1 MKKILLGSA
10 LTALLCNANA
20 EVDQSL
26 TGLHIG
32 LGINVLFDEYSSDI
46 DVADAVFWNESAI
59 TVAARTYS
67 DADTRGAAT
76 LTENDAAAVKNIADA
91 MRAGVKSAAAAV
103 TFAQDFETNGHS
115 VRTSTGA
122 LTLEQMAY
130 ATKRQD
136 FKRRATNVGG
146 ELKLAYFHDF
156 GNKFMIGVDL
166 SGTIVSKTKKH
177 VKNTSFAKQNEAM
190 TWTMVAGVAG
200 TAQVS
205 GTADGA
211 WTVSTGNFG
220 SDYSSTIELTVQ
232 DGYDSLE
239 NASAAN
245 PGAQLYTVDD
255 QSLIRNNYI
264 MAGDQSE
271 VSFEKDAFIPRL
283 AFVLGGTYLGWFAGV
298 RLGMAYMT
306 GKVTA
311 TDANGSHSKSVSISS
326 PFIGLHLMKQMNIKG
341 INNGH
346 VYVTADWHVGDGHR
360 AVNINGIKSFKQ
372 NAFNLAAGLTWRCKL
387 GR

>member
-26 TGLHIG
+26 TGLHVG
-32 LGINVLFDEYSSDI
+32 LGINVLFDEYSA
-46 DVADAVFWNESAI
+46 DVDVAEGVFANGSTITAAVTTQGKPAPDDTGNAGVKAIADAVF
-59 TVAARTYS
+59 
-67 DADTRGAAT
+67 
-76 LTENDAAAVKNIADA
+76 AAAKAGQSTVSFSATVDNGQTIA
-91 MRAGVKSAAAAV
+91 S
-103 TFAQDFETNGHS
+103 EN
-115 VRTSTGA
+115 GA
-122 LTLEQMAY
+122 LTLANMAWLS
-130 ATKRQD
+130 KRTN

-177 VKNTSFAKQNEAM
+177 VKNPSFAKQKDDTLTWETTPGIGTM
-190 TWTMVAGVAG
+190 TDDGTWTATATDSTDKITVTAAGSYANAA
-200 TAQVS
+200 TAQ
-205 GTADGA
+205 
-211 WTVSTGNFG
+211 
-220 SDYSSTIELTVQ
+220 
-232 DGYDSLE
+232 
-239 NASAAN
+239 AAN
-245 PGAQLYTVDD
+245 PGATVLRFGAGVADWNTD
-255 QSLIRNNYI
+255 YDHIKNTHI
-264 MAGDQSE
+264 FAGDKSE
-271 VSFEKDAFIPRL
+271 VAFEKDAFIPRL
-283 AFVLGGTYLGWFAGV
+283 AFVLGGTYLGWFAGL